1 MVGMLPDKSYKGL
14 WLHYPQDQ
22 ASSGMN
28 LLSLVAIP
36 HTHTH
41 IPHTH
46 HTHTSRSC
54 HFQGAVSQPSF
65 TGSAATLL
73 LSFLGFE
80 ASNSWAEQFPTESR
94 KYHLSYLLLSG
105 SNLVC
110 LKLCFSGKSIN
121 SPLETRRVQTW
132 GRIPT

>member
-14 WLHYPQDQ
+14 WLHYPQHQ

-28 LLSLVAIP
+28 LLSIVAIP
-36 HTHTH
+36 RPTDRPYTY
-41 IPHTH
+41 IKVLSLPG
-46 HTHTSRSC
+46 C
-54 HFQGAVSQPSF
+54 CVSAFLHWVTCNP
-65 TGSAATLL
+65 L

-80 ASNSWAEQFPTESR
+80 ASNSWAEQFPTEST
-94 KYHLSYLLLSG
+94 KYHLSYRLLSG

-121 SPLETRRVQTW
+121 SPLETRRAQTW